1 MKKEDFWLIVCIA
14 ATVIFIGLLGG
25 GVFG

>member
-14 ATVIFIGLLGG
+14 ATVIFIGLLGV